1 MINKIMPS
9 IFIGDD
15 RDASSIMLIKDTTIT
30 AILDLTNLHI
40 DLVLDDEAIEQ
51 VETAVERLKGL
62 VLRGN
67 NVLVHCHA
75 GIDRAPFVVAYFLY
89 KIGYNFQE
97 AYDLVKEKRPQTI
110 QHWEWASQFL
120 TKGEDTTYDVKKL
133 NVGSKK

>member
-1 MINKIMPS
+1 MINKVMPS

-15 RDASSIMLIKDTTIT
+15 RDATSIKLIKDSTIT

-40 DLVLDDEAIEQ
+40 DLVLDDEAINQ
-51 VETAVERLKGL
+51 VEEAVERLKGL

-89 KIGYNFQE
+89 KIGYSFQE
-97 AYDLVKEKRPQTI
+97 AYDMVKEKRPQTI
-110 QHWEWASQFL
+110 QHWEWFKQF
-120 TKGEDTTYDVKKL
+120 TV
-133 NVGSKK
+133 